1 MTITE
6 HDGIAILP
14 KRCDKCN
21 RLFWLEAYDTYYEM
35 YGVSY
40 CKMIMCKKC
49 INKDKKRRKNE
60 I

>member
-1 MTITE
+1 
-6 HDGIAILP
+6 
-14 KRCDKCN
+14 
-21 RLFWLEAYDTYYEM
+21 M

-60 I
+60 IWRYNMKDI